1 MGRGIDGPC
10 ALRDA
15 RVRYRSGP
23 DGQRTF
29 LSDKEGTK
37 GPRSLGCR
45 SSDRRSLRASRCFC
59 SSSCR
64 AFFGDCPR
72 LPVSG
77 SGRPLERMVARRF
90 DPVGGCLDAFF
101 SDRTA
106 VTPTTV
112 GKAGAWSAILSLL
125 SVCERRPVC
134 LASSGGFSLA
144 AGSGRYVRQGAG
156 TPRRAE
162 TRESRP
168 FVAFFRGVT
177 R

>member
-1 MGRGIDGPC
+1 MGRGTDGSC
-10 ALRDA
+10 SLRDA

-29 LSDKEGTK
+29 LPDKGAK

-45 SSDRRSLRASRCFC
+45 SSDRRPLRAPRCFR

-72 LPVSG
+72 LSVSG
-77 SGRPLERMVARRF
+77 SGLPLGRMVARRF
-90 DPVGGCLDAFF
+90 DPVGAASNASLG
-101 SDRTA
+101 DRTV
-106 VTPTTV
+106 VTLTTV
-112 GKAGAWSAILSLL
+112 GKAAHGRRSSLFCRFVNGARSAL
-125 SVCERRPVC
+125 RR
-134 LASSGGFSLA
+134 A
-144 AGSGRYVRQGAG
+144 AVSRWPRAPDGTVRQGAE

-168 FVAFFRGVT
+168 FVAFFRGET

>member
-1 MGRGIDGPC
+1 MGRGTDGPC

-37 GPRSLGCR
+37 GPRSLR

-72 LPVSG
+72 LPVFG
-77 SGRPLERMVARRF
+77 SGRPLERMGARRF
-90 DPVGGCLDAFF
+90 DPVGAASNAFL
-101 SDRTA
+101 SDRTV

-112 GKAGAWSAILSLL
+112 GKAGAWAASSLFCRFVNGARSALCRAAVSRWLRAPDGTFGR
-125 SVCERRPVC
+125 EPKRHEGPK
-134 LASSGGFSLA
+134 LASLGPSWRFFGG
-144 AGSGRYVRQGAG
+144 G
-156 TPRRAE
+156 TR
-162 TRESRP
+162 
-168 FVAFFRGVT
+168 
-177 R
+177 